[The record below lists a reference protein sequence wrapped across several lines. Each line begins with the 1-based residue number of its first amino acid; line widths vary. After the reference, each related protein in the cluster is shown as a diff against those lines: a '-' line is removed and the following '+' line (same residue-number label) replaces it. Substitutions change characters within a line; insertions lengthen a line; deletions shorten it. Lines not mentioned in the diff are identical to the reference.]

1 DKIGTS
7 FDSIESWGVER
18 LAMAAK
24 FAIGIDLGTTNSVIA
39 YAPLDEAKAE
49 IRTVP
54 IPQFVAPGQVE
65 LLSGLPSFL
74 YLPTD
79 EQWESGV
86 WKADGQSYEKLVI
99 GAYAR
104 QISAEN
110 PDRTIAAAKSWLCH
124 SRVDRRSGLLPWNST
139 EPVTKLSPIEASKF
153 LLMHLIDSWHRL
165 HPDHRIADQLIVL
178 TVPASFDM
186 AARELTREAAIAAGL
201 PENFIL
207 LEEPQAALYHWLN
220 SRSEQWRRT
229 VRKDDVIFVCDIG
242 GGTTDLTLVK
252 VEEDNGELFLKRIA
266 VGNHLLVGGD
276 NMDLA
281 LAHELSTKFATQG
294 TKLNPWQSISLWH
307 SCRKAKETLLSAG
320 GQDPQT
326 IAVLGRGS
334 RLIGG
339 TVQTEIS
346 RAEAER
352 VLLDG
357 FFPACPID
365 SQPTR
370 QLQSGFQE
378 IGLPYES
385 DTGITRHIASFLN
398 ANATSS
404 DICPTHLLFNGGV
417 FKSTAFRERLVQVM
431 NSWSNSDAPS
441 LKLLADLED
450 LDQAVACGAA
460 YYAWSKRHG
469 GIRIRGGTAR
479 SYYVGIES
487 AGLAV
492 PGMPRPLQALC
503 VVPFGMEEGT
513 ATDVPGREVGLV
525 VGKTVSFRFFASAS
539 RKEDRVGNLLRYWDE
554 EELIETSP
562 LELVLH
568 ADLVP
573 DEGFIPVRFHSKITE
588 LGVFELWCHSVR
600 DDQRWKLEFNVR
612 EDSEVG
618 SP

>member
-1 DKIGTS
+1 
-7 FDSIESWGVER
+7 
-18 LAMAAK
+18 MASK

-39 YAPLDEAKAE
+39 YAPLDDAKAE

-54 IPQFVAPGQVE
+54 IPQFVAPGQIE

-86 WKADGQSYEKLVI
+86 WKAEGQSYEKLVI

-104 QISAEN
+104 QVSAEN

-124 SRVDRRSGLLPWNST
+124 SRVDRRSGLLPWNSA
-139 EPVTKLSPIEASKF
+139 EPVTKMSPIEASKF
-153 LLMHLIDSWHRL
+153 LLLHLIDSWHRL
-165 HPDHRIADQLIVL
+165 HPDHPIQDQLVVL

-201 PENFIL
+201 PESFIL
-207 LEEPQAALYHWLN
+207 LEEPQAALYHWLS
-220 SRSEQWRRT
+220 SRGEQWRRT

-281 LAHELSTKFATQG
+281 LAHELSTKFAQKG

-307 SCRKAKETLLSAG
+307 SCRKAKETLLSPG

-357 FFPACPID
+357 FFPECSID

-398 ANATSS
+398 SNASS
-404 DICPTHLLFNGGV
+404 SNICPTHLLFNGGV
-417 FKSTAFRERLVQVM
+417 FKSAAFRDRLVQVM
-431 NSWSNSDAPS
+431 NSWSSAESAS

>member
-1 DKIGTS
+1 
-7 FDSIESWGVER
+7 
-18 LAMAAK
+18 MAAK

-39 YAPLDEAKAE
+39 YAPLEEAKAE

-54 IPQFVAPGQVE
+54 IPQFVAPGQIE

-86 WKADGQSYEKLVI
+86 WKAEGQSYEKLVI

-124 SRVDRRSGLLPWNST
+124 SRVDRRSGLLPWNSA
-139 EPVTKLSPIEASKF
+139 EPVTKLSPIETSKF
-153 LLMHLIDSWHRL
+153 LLLHLIDSWHRL
-165 HPDHRIADQLIVL
+165 QPNHLMKDQLVVL

-207 LEEPQAALYHWLN
+207 LEEPQAALYHWLS
-220 SRSEQWRRT
+220 SRGEQWRRT

-281 LAHELSTKFATQG
+281 LAHELSTKFATKG

-307 SCRKAKETLLSAG
+307 SCRKAKETLLSPG

-357 FFPACPID
+357 FFPECPID

-417 FKSTAFRERLVQVM
+417 FKSAAFRERLVQVM
-431 NSWSNSDAPS
+431 NSWSNVDAAT

-513 ATDVPGREVGLV
+513 ATDVQGREVGLV
-525 VGKTVSFRFFASAS
+525 VGKRVSFRFFASAS

>member
-1 DKIGTS
+1 
-7 FDSIESWGVER
+7 
-18 LAMAAK
+18 MAAK

-165 HPDHRIADQLIVL
+165 HPEHRIADQLIVL

-186 AARELTREAAIAAGL
+186 AARELTREAAIVAGL
-201 PENFIL
+201 PESFIL

-220 SRSEQWRRT
+220 SRGEQWRRT

-281 LAHELSTKFATQG
+281 LAHELSTKFATKG

-307 SCRKAKETLLSAG
+307 SCRKAKETLLSPG

-326 IAVLGRGS
+326 IAVSGRGS

-357 FFPACPID
+357 FFPECPID

-385 DTGITRHIASFLN
+385 DTGVTRHIASFLN

-417 FKSTAFRERLVQVM
+417 FKSAAFRERLVQVM
-431 NSWSNSDAPS
+431 NSWSNVDAAT

-525 VGKTVSFRFFASAS
+525 VGKRVSFRFFASAS